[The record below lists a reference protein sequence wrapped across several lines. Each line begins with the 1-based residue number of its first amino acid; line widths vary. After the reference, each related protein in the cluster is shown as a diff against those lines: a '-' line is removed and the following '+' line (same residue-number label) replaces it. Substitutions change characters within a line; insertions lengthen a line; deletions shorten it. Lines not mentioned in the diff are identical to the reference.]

1 MRFDSTEL
9 SDDPY
14 FGAVRVIA
22 GERGTGNS
30 EETTIE
36 FETPA
41 GFAQPM
47 EVIVLAGD
55 NPKDERVYDLKD
67 AHTIRIKI
75 TGEWEGGEIL
85 QGLTE
90 LIHRL
95 KLKSLLLG
103 E

>member
-9 SDDPY
+9 LDDPY

-22 GERGTGNS
+22 GEKGSGNS
-30 EETTIE
+30 EETIIE
-36 FETPA
+36 FEAPA

-47 EVIVLAGD
+47 EVVVLTGD
-55 NPKDERVYDLKD
+55 NPKNERVYDLKEV
-67 AHTIRIKI
+67 HTIRIKI

>member
-1 MRFDSTEL
+1 MIFDSTEL
-9 SDDPY
+9 SDNPY
-14 FGAVRVIA
+14 YGAVRVIA
-22 GERGTGNS
+22 GEKGTGNS
-30 EETTIE
+30 EETIIE

-47 EVIVLAGD
+47 EVVIFTGVGGI
-55 NPKDERVYDLKD
+55 KDEKIYSLKD
-67 AHTIRIKI
+67 VHTISIKI

-103 E
+103 